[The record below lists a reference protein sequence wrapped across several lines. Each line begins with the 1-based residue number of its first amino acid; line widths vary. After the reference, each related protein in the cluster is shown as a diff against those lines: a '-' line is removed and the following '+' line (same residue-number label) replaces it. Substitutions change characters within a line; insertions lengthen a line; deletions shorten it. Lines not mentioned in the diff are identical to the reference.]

1 MTKTLENI
9 YEWIIIVIAIFI
21 LVIPEIA
28 YSCLLRARDK
38 LEDMIGELYKLYK
51 FLGTDYK
58 KSIKKDN

>member
-9 YEWIIIVIAIFI
+9 YEGIIIVLAIVI

-38 LEDMIGELYKLYK
+38 IEDIIEELYKLYII
-51 FLGTDYK
+51 LGTNYK
-58 KSIKKDN
+58 